1 MVNLR
6 SKFACLLGLLLP
18 SVVLSADSEAWK
30 TRSIYF
36 VSIFIRL
43 VVSESTLAHKFAG
56 SHRQICKNFEFQHC
70 RMQQSLVLLR
80 WYMEGNGTK
89 A

>member
-6 SKFACLLGLLLP
+6 SKFACLLGLILP

-36 VSIFIRL
+36 VNIHLSQNRKT
-43 VVSESTLAHKFAG
+43 TLLLTKFVG
-56 SHRQICKNFEFQHC
+56 SHRQICENF
-70 RMQQSLVLLR
+70 
-80 WYMEGNGTK
+80 
-89 A
+89 